1 MALTGRCLC
10 IARTWVRD
18 ENPYGDPTIKEVER
32 KGGKE
37 LLADYNQRNLNFG
50 DRICEICKTL
60 KV

>member
-1 MALTGRCLC
+1 MC